1 MFRAHLFTLI
11 PATAITARAGARAI
25 ITKTTTR

>member
-1 MFRAHLFTLI
+1 MFDARLFTLN

-25 ITKTTTR
+25 ITKTTTG

>member
-1 MFRAHLFTLI
+1 MFRAHLVTLF

-25 ITKTTTR
+25 ITKTTTS